1 MEQKKENEWTKYI
14 CELLKKELDMNKY
27 EITCLER
34 VPYRANIVGFDDNRK
49 EIIEYMKYQT
59 DLLIKEIVNNNSI
72 PRLII
77 ESKFGGITSHDAI
90 TYSNKAQSH
99 KEIYNGL
106 RYGIIIAKVNKVPT
120 RLIQHGN
127 NFDFM
132 FSFSSENPNSKEWN
146 LFVEIIKK
154 NLKIAKI
161 YDEVMNERRKKN
173 NSNFNCIERD
183 CIFHLK
189 DN

>member
-14 CELLKKELDMNKY
+14 CELLRKELDTNKY

-34 VPYRANIVGFDDNRK
+34 VPYRANIVGFDDNGK
-49 EIIEYMKYQT
+49 EKIEYMKYQT

-77 ESKFGGITSHDAI
+77 ESKFGSITSHDAI

-106 RYGIIIAKVNKVPT
+106 RYGIMIAKVNKVH
-120 RLIQHGN
+120 R
-127 NFDFM
+127 F
-132 FSFSSENPNSKEWN
+132 KEEW
-146 LFVEIIKK
+146 EI
-154 NLKIAKI
+154 
-161 YDEVMNERRKKN
+161 NERKFVKLEDLKKYIKWCDGVTFKAQLDTALRVL
-173 NSNFNCIERD
+173 SEGYVDSSISA
-183 CIFHLK
+183 
-189 DN
+189 

>member
-1 MEQKKENEWTKYI
+1 MEQKKENEWTKSI
-14 CELLKKELDMNKY
+14 CELLRKELDTNKY

-34 VPYRANIVGFDDNRK
+34 VPYRANIVGFDDNGK
-49 EIIEYMKYQT
+49 EKIEYMKYQT

-77 ESKFGGITSHDAI
+77 ESKFGSITSHDAI

-106 RYGIIIAKVNKVPT
+106 RYGIMIAKVNKVPT

-146 LFVEIIKK
+146 LFVEIIK
-154 NLKIAKI
+154 
-161 YDEVMNERRKKN
+161 
-173 NSNFNCIERD
+173 
-183 CIFHLK
+183 
-189 DN
+189 